1 MSDSTANTG
10 FDLQDLD
17 LSDLAVTSMRD
28 TVALPENA
36 ASAGA
41 SSCQASSSC
50 SVYAVPER
58 EVTFD
63 RNQQ

>member
-1 MSDSTANTG
+1 MSDSTASTG

-17 LSDLAVTSMRD
+17 LGDLTVTSMRD

-36 ASAGA
+36 ASSGA

-58 EVTFD
+58 EVTFA
-63 RNQQ
+63 RN